1 MSAATFGKIPDA
13 DCSVG
18 IAADEFAL
26 VRMDDDIIDSSFVH
40 VIALL
45 AACAR
50 VPDFHSPILRAG
62 DHPLSFAMES
72 NTGDISAMALKGHHR
87 VGVGGL
93 DVEQFDMMTS
103 RCGKEALVGGDT
115 KTVHLRLGMLDV
127 AGANS
132 GEGLPKAAIRLS
144 V

>member
-1 MSAATFGKIPDA
+1 MSAATFGKIPDT
-13 DCSVG
+13 DCSIG
-18 IAADEFAL
+18 IAADEFTL
-26 VRMDDDIIDSSFVH
+26 VGMDDNIIDSGLVH

-45 AACAR
+45 AACAG

-72 NTGDISAMALKGHHR
+72 NPGDVSAMTLEGHHR
-87 VGVGGL
+87 VGIGGL

-103 RCGKEALVGGDT
+103 RCGKEALVGSDAE
-115 KTVHLRLGMLDV
+115 TVHLGLGMLDG
-127 AGANS
+127 AGADS
-132 GEGLPKAAIRLS
+132 GESLPKAAIRLS